1 MCTMIKFKTILNYH
15 FLFFLLFALSSCEGK
30 PQSVSESINQKSQF
44 FTFHIGDKTIK
55 AELAVLPEEKQ
66 KGLMF
71 RENMEPGTGMLFV
84 FEQATAQKFW
94 MKNTR
99 IPLDIAYFSP
109 DGKLKEI
116 HAAKPFDLSGVPS
129 RSKNIQFVLEL
140 NLHDF
145 RKQNIKIGDRLNL
158 TKIRE
163 ALIKRGLNPND
174 YKLAL

>member
-1 MCTMIKFKTILNYH
+1 MCNMLKLEIILNY
-15 FLFFLLFALSSCEGK
+15 LFLLFSFLALTSCEGK
-30 PQSVSESINQKSQF
+30 AQRESSIIKHETQF
-44 FTFHIGDKTIK
+44 FTFHVGSQKIK
-55 AELAVLPEEKQ
+55 AELAVLPEERQ
-66 KGLMF
+66 QGLMF
-71 RENMEPGTGMLFV
+71 RKNMEPGTGMLFV

-145 RKQNIKIGDRLNL
+145 RKQKIKIGDRLNL
-158 TKIRE
+158 TEIRE

>member
-1 MCTMIKFKTILNYH
+1 
-15 FLFFLLFALSSCEGK
+15 
-30 PQSVSESINQKSQF
+30 
-44 FTFHIGDKTIK
+44 
-55 AELAVLPEEKQ
+55 
-66 KGLMF
+66 
-71 RENMEPGTGMLFV
+71 MEPGTGMLFV

-145 RKQNIKIGDRLNL
+145 RKQKIKIGDRLNL
-158 TKIRE
+158 NEVKE
-163 ALIKRGLNPND
+163 ALNKRGLNPID
-174 YKLAL
+174 YNIAL